1 MKRSRLKKKYLKK
14 SKRDPASTPAGANV
28 ATPLL

>member
-1 MKRSRLKKKYLKK
+1 MKRQRLKKKYLKK
-14 SKRDPASTPAGANV
+14 SKRDQDSTLPADKV